1 MAEVRNVIF
10 DLGGV
15 LLDWNPGGILE
26 RCYADTESRNA
37 LRDALFRHEDWL
49 AFNRG
54 DLTEPDL
61 FARVQQRTGR
71 SLPELTRVLDTVRES
86 LVEKPETV
94 ATAIRIGN
102 PASWKKALRVL
113 RETDVSTLYD
123 GGNNVGMLVMYH
135 ATRAAIEKAA
145 TRGVAIIGVTNSWMS
160 GRSAYYVEMI
170 AKADLVGIHT
180 ASSARS
186 VAPFGGARA
195 ALGTNPIAF
204 GMPSS
209 HGPVVFDMGTSAF
222 MGTDRA
228 FRERLGQ
235 LLPEGVAVDAEGR
248 PTRDPAM
255 ARLGAL
261 LPFGG
266 YKGFGLALIVQA
278 FGVLAGSALDPD
290 KDDGYLFVVF
300 KPDLL
305 VDLDDFKQQ
314 VSELIDR
321 VKATPRQPGVSEIR
335 IPGERALRSR
345 ERALREGIEV
355 DRVVYEA
362 LAALH
367 V

>member
-1 MAEVRNVIF
+1 MSPDRIRLSIAEAREHS
-10 DLGGV
+10 
-15 LLDWNPGGILE
+15 E
-26 RCYADTESRNA
+26 RA
-37 LRDALFRHEDWL
+37 LRGIGYDVEEARIIADHAIDAALCGYEYSGL
-49 AFNRG
+49 AKLLNIPEHRRFKRPRG
-54 DLTEPDL
+54 PM
-61 FARVQQRTGR
+61 
-71 SLPELTRVLDTVRES
+71 
-86 LVEKPETV
+86 
-94 ATAIRIGN
+94 
-102 PASWKKALRVL
+102 RVL

-204 GMPSS
+204 GLPSS
-209 HGPVVFDMGTSAF
+209 QGPVVFDMGTSAF

-235 LLPEGVAVDAEGR
+235 LLPEGVAVDAEGQ

-305 VDLDDFKQQ
+305 IDLDDFKQQ

-321 VKATPRQPGVSEIR
+321 VKATPRQPGVTEIR
-335 IPGERALRSR
+335 IPGERALRCR